1 MSIYDILLSTPLGKK
16 RGELTAKVENGKLV
30 GYLSLL
36 GHTEPIDGSV
46 DENGNCELKGKLIT
60 LLNTIPFTADGM
72 IKQDSLRLRVRGGR
86 GIYEMLGASRQQEER
101 GNS

>member
-60 LLNTIPFTADGM
+60 LLNTIPFTADGT
-72 IKQDSLRLRVRGGR
+72 IKRDSLRLRVRGKR
-86 GIYEMLGASRQQEER
+86 GIYEMLGASRRQEER
-101 GNS
+101 DNS